1 MGYDLVFDA
10 PPPVC
15 IFKGRWHAL
24 IMQSNYGPCNVYLMY
39 AFARMLPPYSLPRIN
54 KYLERGERISICNYS
69 GGIESHQQQL
79 LVATSSWDPI
89 EPTQIR
95 SLSVCSASIW
105 SKIGGISMYGLR
117 RWETTLHYSIVHQWL
132 NPYAEPPPPPPP
144 PQKKK
149 KKSK

>member
-39 AFARMLPPYSLPRIN
+39 AFARMLPPYSLPRIS

-69 GGIESHQQQL
+69 GGIESHKQQL
-79 LVATSSWDPI
+79 LVATSLSDPI

-105 SKIGGISMYGLR
+105 SKSGVFLCMGWAVEKQHYIIASSISG
-117 RWETTLHYSIVHQWL
+117 WIHTQK
-132 NPYAEPPPPPPP
+132 PP

-149 KKSK
+149 KINK